1 MRAALAAFVVA
12 GLVASGAAACSG
24 AETAGTG
31 SARAGASD
39 ATGAAGA
46 GGPTG
51 ASRQSVAEADATL
64 ASLRR
69 VPGTDMYAMT
79 YTGDYDEL
87 AGVPLPPSASPFGC
101 SLFYASGDPSRPVY
115 ARNFDW
121 DPNPALV
128 LHTDPP
134 DGYAS
139 VSIVDISY
147 VGVPAGVDPLTDG
160 SARRG
165 LLNAPLLPFDGMNA
179 KGLVVGL
186 AADESARTSRV
197 PGRPTVGSVRILRLM
212 LDRAAD
218 VDEALALLDRFNLDF
233 DGGPPLHYLIA
244 DASGASAVVEF
255 VDGQRVV
262 TRGGPPWQAL
272 TNFRL
277 AGADAAKRADR
288 RYATA
293 RAALD
298 ARAGAL
304 DWQQSLDLLR
314 AVAQRHTQWSVTY
327 EPRTGAVHLV
337 ARQNWASVH
346 EFTLPMQPS

>member
-12 GLVASGAAACSG
+12 GLIGSGLSGCSG
-24 AETAGTG
+24 SGGAGSSG
-31 SARAGASD
+31 G
-39 ATGAAGA
+39 GGA
-46 GGPTG
+46 GGAGPVG
-51 ASRQSVAEADATL
+51 ASRQSGAEVDTTL

-69 VPGTDMYAMT
+69 VPGTHMYAMT

-87 AGVPLPPSASPFGC
+87 AGVPKPPSASPFGC
-101 SLFYASGDPSRPVY
+101 SLFYASGDPARPVY

-121 DPNPALV
+121 ERNPALV

-147 VGVPAGVDPLTDG
+147 LGVPAGVDPLTNG
-160 SARRG
+160 SARRE
-165 LLNAPLLPFDGMNA
+165 LLDAPLLPFDGMNA

-186 AADESARTSRV
+186 AADESARAERT

-212 LDRAAD
+212 LDRAAT
-218 VDEALALLDRFNLDF
+218 VDEALALLDLFNLDF
-233 DGGPPLHYLIA
+233 DGGPPLHYLVA

-255 VDGQRVV
+255 VDGRRVV

-272 TNFRL
+272 TNFRI
-277 AGADAAKRADR
+277 AGADSAVKRADR

-293 RAALD
+293 QTTLD
-298 ARAGAL
+298 ARGGVL
-304 DWQQSLDLLR
+304 DWRQSLSMLR
-314 AVAQRHTQWSVTY
+314 AVAQSHTQWSVTY
-327 EPRTGAVHLV
+327 EPRSGAVHLV
-337 ARQNWASVH
+337 ARQDWGTVH
-346 EFTLPMQPS
+346 EFTLAMELG

>member
-1 MRAALAAFVVA
+1 MLAAFVAA
-12 GLVASGAAACSG
+12 GLIAAGSAACSNS
-24 AETAGTG
+24 ASTG
-31 SARAGASD
+31 SGG
-39 ATGAAGA
+39 ATGAAGRDR
-46 GGPTG
+46 PG
-51 ASRQSVAEADATL
+51 ASRQSGAEADVTL

-69 VPGTDMYAMT
+69 VPGTHMYAMT

-87 AGVPLPPSASPFGC
+87 AGVAVPPSASPFGC
-101 SLFYASGDPSRPVY
+101 SLFYASGDAGRPVY

-121 DPNPALV
+121 EPNPALV

-147 VGVPAGVDPLTDG
+147 LGVPAGVDPLTDG
-160 SARRG
+160 TARRE
-165 LLNAPLLPFDGMNA
+165 LLDAPLLPFDGMNA

-186 AADESARTSRV
+186 AADEIARADRV

-212 LDRAAD
+212 LDRAAT

-255 VDGQRVV
+255 VDGRRVV

-277 AGADAAKRADR
+277 AGADAGVKRADR

-293 RAALD
+293 QAALD
-298 ARAGAL
+298 AGAGAL
-304 DWQQSLDLLR
+304 DWRRSLDVLR
-314 AVAQRHTQWSVTY
+314 AVAQPHTQWSVTY
-327 EPRTGAVHLV
+327 EPRSGAVHLV
-337 ARQNWASVH
+337 ARQDWGAVH
-346 EFTLPMQPS
+346 EFALSMELT